1 MAVYIHII
9 HRTHIQIKQYTECT
23 QYTQYIHHTT
33 CIKPCEYGK
42 MNRDD
47 GHLGI
52 RVSGYQCFRY
62 QGTSVSG
69 IRVPGCQVCRVPGCQ
84 VSGYQGVRY
93 QVPTQVDTGI
103 NQKIVQGSI

>member
-1 MAVYIHII
+1 
-9 HRTHIQIKQYTECT
+9 
-23 QYTQYIHHTT
+23 
-33 CIKPCEYGK
+33 
-42 MNRDD
+42 MNRDA

-52 RVSGYQCFRY
+52 RVSRYQCFRY

-69 IRVPGCQVCRVPGCQ
+69 IRVPVCR
-84 VSGYQGVRY
+84 VSGYQCVGYQGTSVLGIRVPVCRVSGYQVVRY